1 MVEMIPSEFDRV
13 RHNTSARTNLDI
25 DRRIEHN
32 IHVFSSQP
40 DFAISSRIEELE
52 SEWDVERIIETN
64 ASSLVIIGTALGAFL
79 SPWFLLI
86 PAIVGSFLL
95 LHAIQGW
102 CPPVPILRAM
112 GKRTRQEIDVEK
124 FAMKALRGDFDGLS
138 NDGGDRFEFANRVIE
153 AVRNYSMGYSCRYGC
168 LNKY

>member
-13 RHNTSARTNLDI
+13 RHNTSARTNFEI

-32 IHVFSSQP
+32 IHVFASQA
-40 DFAISSRIEELE
+40 DFAITDRIAELE
-52 SEWDVERIIETN
+52 AEWDIERIIETN
-64 ASSLVIIGTALGAFL
+64 ASTIVLIGTALGAFL

-95 LHAIQGW
+95 LHAVQGW

-112 GKRTRQEIDVEK
+112 GKRTRQEIDAEK

-138 NDGGDRFEFANRVIE
+138 SGGDRIDFANRVIQ
-153 AVRNYSMGYSCRYGC
+153 AVRDYSMGYNCRYGC